1 MRRRALQA
9 VVTACRA
16 LFSFFFLDKRR
27 VLTQDL
33 VVIRQILK
41 VPKINERGG
50 REDGI
55 GRKNP

>member
-1 MRRRALQA
+1 MGYGLQS
-9 VVTACRA
+9 
-16 LFSFFFLDKRR
+16 SFFVIFLDKRR

-33 VVIRQILK
+33 VVIRQIVK